1 MKKWMKLCACGLAA
15 AMLLSGCGSKKD
27 ETTATTSAETTA
39 AATAAADTEAPVAD
53 GLSKIVTL
61 GEYKGLQVEKADTT
75 VTDDEVQK
83 QLDDIVK
90 NNPEKT
96 EITDRPIQE
105 GDVVNFDYVGKKE
118 DGTEFDSNN
127 VDDLVIGSGSF
138 IDGFEDGMIG
148 AQIGSTITLNL
159 TFPEDYFET
168 SLAGQP
174 AVFDVTINGI
184 TEQKDAVL
192 DDAFVTRIS
201 DGEYTTVDVYR
212 QYIQDTMLEN
222 KEQVAAEDMFYDMLG
237 TISENSTFELS
248 DADMEAQKYEINS
261 YYQMMASMYGATV
274 EQMTGKTTE
283 EIDAIVTE
291 SAEQTLKWNL
301 IVKEISEK
309 ENVELVDADY
319 ETLAQN
325 NGYES
330 AEQMKSLFSDDNLK
344 EAIQMEK
351 VQQILIDNANIQPK
365 Q

>member
-1 MKKWMKLCACGLAA
+1 MKFCACGLAM
-15 AMLLSGCGSKKD
+15 AMLISGCGNKKE
-27 ETTATTSAETTA
+27 ETTEPTTTALAETTA
-39 AATAAADTEAPVAD
+39 AAEESQEPVAD
-53 GLSKIVTL
+53 GLSKIVNL
-61 GEYKGLQVEKADTT
+61 GEYKGLSVEKADTA
-75 VTDDEVQK
+75 VTDEEVQQ
-83 QLDDIVK
+83 QLDSIVA
-90 NNPEKT
+90 NNPEQT

-105 GDVVNFDYVGKKE
+105 GDVVNFDYVGKRE

-148 AQIGSTITLNL
+148 AKIGSTITLNL
-159 TFPEDYFET
+159 TFPENYSET

-201 DGEYTTVDVYR
+201 DGEYKTVDAYR
-212 QYIQDTMLEN
+212 QYIQETMLEN
-222 KEQVAAEDMFYDMLG
+222 KETVAEEDMFYDMLA
-237 TISENSTFELS
+237 TISEASEFELS
-248 DADMEAQKYEINS
+248 DADLEAQKYQINS
-261 YYQMMASMYGATV
+261 YYQMMASMYGATI
-274 EQMTGKTTE
+274 EQMTGKTTD

-291 SAEQTLKWNL
+291 SAQQTLKWNL
-301 IVKEISEK
+301 IVEAVADKEKI
-309 ENVELVDADY
+309 ELTDADY
-319 ETLAQN
+319 EALAQS

-344 EAIQMEK
+344 EAILMEK
-351 VQQILIDNANIQPK
+351 VQQILIDNAKVQAK